1 MSDDSDEY
9 FFAIILQEIR
19 TRQFDMVRMRDS
31 IKNKT
36 MEKTKIKQSVFPQ
49 LDTDFPSENFRY
61 SRNAAKGV
69 MMVVPVPIYEILTRE
84 SA

>member
-1 MSDDSDEY
+1 
-9 FFAIILQEIR
+9 
-19 TRQFDMVRMRDS
+19 MRDS

-36 MEKTKIKQSVFPQ
+36 MEKTKVKQSVFPQ

-69 MMVVPVPIYEILTRE
+69 MMEVPVPTYEILTRE
-84 SA
+84 SAWNCALLIAKYVCDLKYIFK